1 MDIFEMLKKLFAD
14 PKTYLAIV
22 ISAFTIG
29 GIISMAQADRTS
41 HDSSLVETRLMLSQ
55 HVDQL
60 KGIEQ
65 KTTRDMIQIRDSLD
79 ELVRLSQ
86 ISCIQN
92 AKNDVARMTCINTKG
107 F

>member
-29 GIISMAQADRTS
+29 GIISMAQADRS
-41 HDSSLVETRLMLSQ
+41 IHDKIVTETQSILTQ

-60 KGIEQ
+60 KIIEM